1 MKSFGFLNF
10 KTTFLSWEVLSDMLW
25 DMAVAK
31 QMEINKLPSRTTF
44 SVCNEQFIEFLGW
57 NFLVQALTP
66 VLNRAM
72 RYYKE
77 RRIWWANLVR
87 QVMRLDFSWDAAP
100 VDQYIRLY
108 EEAVTSGVNT
118 AGRWRRNYNWVQFS
132 TEGIDYKSHRHH
144 SCWCTCNIVELAWL
158 QSPPSRTM
166 QFYTKA
172 DHICMHFICYI
183 THRGPESYDE
193 NQAGCLGT
201 ES

>member
-1 MKSFGFLNF
+1 MLCEHGSCRTLIWKWINYRVAQLFLCVIS
-10 KTTFLSWEVLSDMLW
+10 TVIHWISH
-25 DMAVAK
+25 
-31 QMEINKLPSRTTF
+31 
-44 SVCNEQFIEFLGW
+44 W
-57 NFLVQALTP
+57 NFFVQALTP

-108 EEAVTSGVNT
+108 DEAVTSG
-118 AGRWRRNYNWVQFS
+118 GRWRTKNFYRWVNFQFS
-132 TEGIDYKSHRHH
+132 TEGIHKKSRLYS

-158 QSPPSRTM
+158 QSLPSRMM

-172 DHICMHFICYI
+172 DHICMHFVWYI
-183 THRGPESYDE
+183 THCRGSESYDE
-193 NQAGCLGT
+193 NPSRLCCY